1 MINEILSTWQE
12 SQSTMETTVT
22 TYKCKYCSKEYRRES
37 TLLAHMCEPK
47 RRHQQEKEVATI
59 ARIAEQNGNIIDR
72 VFRGMNALEPRHIR
86 RSRLDAESEE
96 FLKKRRESRGESR
109 RGGRKSNRRK
119 KTMHKKRKP
128 AKNRNTKRMKSV

>member
-1 MINEILSTWQE
+1 MVKHTKRDDGS
-12 SQSTMETTVT
+12 
-22 TYKCKYCSKEYRRES
+22 YKG
-37 TLLAHMCEPK
+37 LQLASDPLHYNSNAK
-47 RRHQQEKEVATI
+47 NYQQEKEVATI
-59 ARIAEQNGNIIDR
+59 AEQNGNIMDR
-72 VFRGMNALEPRHIR
+72 VFQGMNALEPRHIR
-86 RSRLDAESEE
+86 RSRLDAKSEE

>member
-1 MINEILSTWQE
+1 ML
-12 SQSTMETTVT
+12 
-22 TYKCKYCSKEYRRES
+22 YKYIMVKHTKRDDGSFEG
-37 TLLAHMCEPK
+37 LQLASEPPHYNSNAK
-47 RRHQQEKEVATI
+47 NYQQEKEVATK
-59 ARIAEQNGNIIDR
+59 ARIAEQNGNIMDR